1 MYCIFVLFVF
11 VLCTLCCQFL
21 WIVLFWLP
29 LRYSLMFIL
38 NNATIFIFNY
48 CFKDEEQYYSCILCC
63 VFVLFFF
70 VLYVASFSGLFLFWL
85 PLRYS
90 LTFIASFSGLF
101 LFWLPFR
108 YSLTFIIFKKKVLE
122 IGLCLV
128 FIVMVR
134 IG

>member
-1 MYCIFVLFVF
+1 MLKQKWAFIYYIGLKIIFILTMFGSSLPPVVCRVTRVLFTLFLCEAVYNTYCIVFLFC
-11 VLCTLCCQFL
+11 L
-21 WIVLFWLP
+21 
-29 LRYSLMFIL
+29 SS
-38 NNATIFIFNY
+38 
-48 CFKDEEQYYSCILCC
+48 SC
-63 VFVLFFF
+63 VP
-70 VLYVASFSGLFLFWL
+70 YVASFSGLFLFWL

-134 IG
+134 IC